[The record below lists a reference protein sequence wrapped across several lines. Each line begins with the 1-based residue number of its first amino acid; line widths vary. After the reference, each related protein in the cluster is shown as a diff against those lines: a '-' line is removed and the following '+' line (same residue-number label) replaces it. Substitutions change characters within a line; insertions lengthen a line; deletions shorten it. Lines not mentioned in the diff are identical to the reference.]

1 MISRG
6 QDEDDIE
13 LMMDVKSDNEMDENS
28 TNLTISLLMLFLLIF
43 SLMLEVKEN
52 LILLIQLC
60 LLYNYDIL
68 VKKKI

>member
-13 LMMDVKSDNEMDENS
+13 LMMDVKSDNETDENS

-43 SLMLEVKEN
+43 SLMLEFKEKFD
-52 LILLIQLC
+52 LINSTLLTI
-60 LLYNYDIL
+60 
-68 VKKKI
+68 